1 MSKIDKDETG
11 EDSGDIIKMCLKIL
25 EALPHDT
32 IALAALCEAYE
43 ESGDLEN
50 AAKYL
55 VQLGRVILAERDVE
69 TAITLV
75 ETLKRATTN
84 ETPSAERTIR
94 QLTELIAD
102 QAAAAPKAEAS
113 LPESSKAV
121 DISEELTLA
130 WNLLQSE
137 ELTQE
142 EYSTV
147 VQDLSENASRNTDV
161 PTSVLHVLQ
170 DRSFKQLQRI
180 VASLVQAT
188 GLPLIALS
196 NFEVPSDV
204 SSLLP
209 EAFMTR
215 RGAIAFETM
224 SDDLLVAILN
234 PYATSLMGRISD
246 LTGKRCH
253 FYLTTAADYDAT
265 LSTIRGTRTR

>member
-1 MSKIDKDETG
+1 
-11 EDSGDIIKMCLKIL
+11 MCLKIL

-43 ESGDLEN
+43 ESGDQEN
-50 AAKYL
+50 AARYL

-69 TAITLV
+69 TAVTLV
-75 ETLKRATTN
+75 ETLKRATSN
-84 ETPSAERTIR
+84 ETPGAEKTIR
-94 QLTELIAD
+94 QLSQLIANQTD
-102 QAAAAPKAEAS
+102 ITRRAETMPEESAKAG
-113 LPESSKAV
+113 

-130 WNLLQSE
+130 WNLLQAE

-147 VQDLSENASRNTDV
+147 VQDLSENASRNIDV
-161 PTSVLHVLQ
+161 PTSVLHVLH

-196 NFEVPSDV
+196 NFEVPSEV

-209 EAFMTR
+209 EEFMTR

-224 SDDLLVAILN
+224 NDDLLVAILN
-234 PYATSLMGRISD
+234 PYATSLMGRVSD
-246 LTGKRCH
+246 VTGKRCH
-253 FYLTTAADYDAT
+253 FYLTTAVEYDST
-265 LSTIRGTRTR
+265 LNTILRAGAR

>member
-1 MSKIDKDETG
+1 MSETDKEKTA
-11 EDSGDIIKMCLKIL
+11 EDGGDVITMCLKIL

-43 ESGDLEN
+43 EADDLEN

-75 ETLKRATTN
+75 ETLRRATTN
-84 ETPSAERTIR
+84 ETPGAERTIR
-94 QLTELIAD
+94 QLTELIAN
-102 QAAAAPKAEAS
+102 QTAAAPQTETI
-113 LPESSKAV
+113 PHESAKAV

-130 WNLLQSE
+130 WNLLQAE

-147 VQDLSENASRNTDV
+147 VQDLSENASRNMDV
-161 PTSVLHVLQ
+161 PTSVLHVLH

-180 VASLVQAT
+180 VTSLVQAT

-196 NFEVPSDV
+196 NFEVPSEA

-209 EAFMTR
+209 EEFMTR

-253 FYLTTAADYDAT
+253 FYLTTATDYDTA
-265 LSTIRGTRTR
+265 LSTIRGAGSR